1 MVAAHH
7 THRFVPVD
15 ILTASYRVVG
25 KMMVSNTGIIGLLN
39 NPNTSF
45 MEIHDARLARIHM
58 PTKLADHFEV
68 IRLTKTHLLI
78 VSLNRREDI
87 GPQSLARGGYATT
100 KQHQVLVTMQN
111 YEAEG
116 AIEWQGRFDFR
127 VLMAEGTRDFIPL
140 YNAKVTGV
148 LRAYA
153 RKFVL
158 CLKSVFKKK
167 KGAFSENLNYET
179 TSFRH
184 STK

>member
-1 MVAAHH
+1 MALSNPSH

-15 ILTASYRVVG
+15 ILTTSYRIVG

-45 MEIHDARLARIHM
+45 MDIHDARLARIHM
-58 PTKLADHFEV
+58 PTKLANHFEV
-68 IRLTKTHLLI
+68 IRLSKMHLLI

-87 GPQSLARGGYATT
+87 GPQSLARGGYATI
-100 KQHQVLVTMQN
+100 KQYEVLVTMQN

-127 VLMAEGTRDFIPL
+127 ILMAEGTRDFVPL

-148 LRAYA
+148 LIPTLKIQSSVLLFN
-153 RKFVL
+153 RKQL
-158 CLKSVFKKK
+158 DLL
-167 KGAFSENLNYET
+167 GLLNQRKDE
-179 TSFRH
+179 
-184 STK
+184 KE

>member
-1 MVAAHH
+1 MNQSH

-15 ILTASYRVVG
+15 VLTVSYRVVG

-68 IRLTKTHLLI
+68 IRLTKKNLLI

-87 GPQSLARGGYATT
+87 GPQALTRAGYATV
-100 KQHQVLVTMQN
+100 KQYDILVTMQN

-116 AIEWQGRFDFR
+116 ALEWQGRFDFR
-127 VLMAEGTRDFIPL
+127 VLMAEGTRDFVPL

-148 LRAYA
+148 LIPTLKIQSSVMLFNRNQVDLLGLLSQ
-153 RKFVL
+153 RKDEE
-158 CLKSVFKKK
+158 K
-167 KGAFSENLNYET
+167 
-179 TSFRH
+179 
-184 STK
+184 

>member
-1 MVAAHH
+1 MQQSH
-7 THRFVPVD
+7 THHFIPVD
-15 ILTASYRVVG
+15 ILTVSYRVVG

-39 NPNTSF
+39 NPNSSF

-87 GPQSLARGGYATT
+87 GPQALARAGYATT
-100 KQHQVLVTMQN
+100 NQYEALVTMQN

-116 AIEWQGRFDFR
+116 SLEWQGRFDFR
-127 VLMAEGTRDFIPL
+127 VLMAEGTRDFVPL

-148 LRAYA
+148 LIPTLKIQSPVMLFNRQQVDLLGLLNQ
-153 RKFVL
+153 RKDD
-158 CLKSVFKKK
+158 K
-167 KGAFSENLNYET
+167 E
-179 TSFRH
+179 
-184 STK
+184 

>member
-1 MVAAHH
+1 MHQVH
-7 THRFVPVD
+7 THHFVPVD
-15 ILTASYRVVG
+15 ILTVSYRVVG

-68 IRLTKTHLLI
+68 VRLTKTHLLI

-100 KQHQVLVTMQN
+100 KQYETLVTMQN

-116 AIEWQGRFDFR
+116 TIEWQGRFDFR

-148 LRAYA
+148 LIPTLKIQSAVMLFNRTQVDLLGLLNQ
-153 RKFVL
+153 RK
-158 CLKSVFKKK
+158 
-167 KGAFSENLNYET
+167 ENKE
-179 TSFRH
+179 
-184 STK
+184 

>member
-1 MVAAHH
+1 MQQSH
-7 THRFVPVD
+7 THHFVPVD
-15 ILTASYRVVG
+15 VLTVSYRVVG

-58 PTKLADHFEV
+58 PTKLADHFEI
-68 IRLTKTHLLI
+68 IRLTKTNLLI

-100 KQHQVLVTMQN
+100 RQYESLVTMQN

-148 LRAYA
+148 LIPTLKIQSPVMLFNRQQVDLFGLLNQ
-153 RKFVL
+153 RKEDD
-158 CLKSVFKKK
+158 K
-167 KGAFSENLNYET
+167 
-179 TSFRH
+179 
-184 STK
+184 